1 MKIRSIELTNFRKFR
16 QPLTIGGFQDGLNI
30 VVEPNETGKSTLLE
44 ALRAAFFIRHSAKS
58 ELVRSF
64 CPFGDDVAP
73 KVAIDFVLDGGAWR
87 VEKQFLK
94 APFVSLAGPG
104 GRLESD
110 AAEDKLQD
118 LLGFEKGNNRGSD
131 PETRGALGL
140 LWVEQASA
148 LATEAPGRVVRENVR
163 GALEGEVGAIL
174 GGRRFDVVKA
184 RIDEAS
190 ATLRTARSGK
200 STGRLADAE
209 TRLADAR
216 AARQASAAVLGEY
229 EQALTQLET
238 ARTAKRLLERDL
250 ADPNQAER
258 RQQLEDD
265 LKIAETAQ
273 IRLSAAQARH
283 AEGEG
288 LSLKS
293 EALLAR
299 FDEASHT
306 AEIMSAALE
315 KADAALTDQQRAY
328 SETQTAETDTRAAL
342 GAIRALRGEAEQ
354 AVAYARSVSSERT
367 RHMAVNR
374 ARIQLADV
382 QRLEAEITKKGD
394 AARAGVDAAALE
406 GLRLLDRAVTEAKA
420 IFEAGAVT
428 IDIELLGDT
437 ALEIDGK
444 PALAGRHDIVRSTAI
459 VVGTAATLKVT
470 PPASGGRSAEANL
483 QSANDA
489 LADGCKS
496 LGVDSYAMA
505 ISRSEEARLAQ
516 QEIVAFKREID
527 ALCPGDASVEL
538 ASGPGALKALLAEVD
553 EGEGTALA
561 DDIDL
566 RPLEAALMTLRDEEQ
581 VAAVQLETAQTRL
594 HAAEV
599 LLTKLQTER
608 AGAARDS
615 LSAHDLF
622 IALKGAQ
629 DRDAIASALAD
640 ARQEL
645 GRRLEALEQAKEAAQ
660 TFDAD
665 RIRRSIANIVQAQT
679 RAGEERIA
687 LVAQIAS
694 LESTVASDGPKGL
707 AGMAAEAGEAE
718 QTAEAEHERL
728 KQEADMLD
736 LLRSTLQAAGDD
748 ASRTFLGPVTRR
760 AARYIE
766 RILPGC
772 ELSFDEDMGLKAI
785 TRRGINEASGALS
798 RGTQEQLAVLT
809 RLAFADLLL
818 DRGAPV
824 SLILDDPLVYSD
836 DGRFEIMTDILIE
849 AAERMQVILLTCR
862 SKAFRHVAGLHIS
875 LG

>member
-16 QPLTIGGFQDGLNI
+16 QTLVIGGFEDGLNI

-44 ALRAAFFIRHSAKS
+44 AMRAALFIRHSAKS

-73 KVAIDFVLDGGAWR
+73 KVAMEFVIGGGAWR

-94 APFVSLAGPG
+94 TPFVSLSGPG

-148 LATEAPGRVVRENVR
+148 LATEAPGRLVRDNVR

-184 RIDEAS
+184 RVDEAYS
-190 ATLRTARSGK
+190 ALRTFRSGK
-200 STGRLADAE
+200 ATGRLAEAE
-209 TRLADAR
+209 TRLTEAR
-216 AARQASAAVLGEY
+216 SRSKACETVLAEY
-229 EQALTQLET
+229 EQALTQLEV
-238 ARTAKRLLERDL
+238 ARTAKRLVERDL
-250 ADPNQAER
+250 ADPEQSER
-258 RQQLEDD
+258 RRKLEED

-283 AEGEG
+283 AEAEG
-288 LSLKS
+288 LTLKS

-299 FDEASHT
+299 FEEAAS
-306 AEIMSAALE
+306 AVEIMSAALDN
-315 KADAALTDQQRAY
+315 ADAVLADQQRTY
-328 SETQTAETDTRAAL
+328 SDAQTVEAETRTAL
-342 GAIRALRGEAEQ
+342 AAIRARRGEAEQ
-354 AVAYARSVSSERT
+354 AVAQARRVSQDRARHAAMSRARS
-367 RHMAVNR
+367 
-374 ARIQLADV
+374 QLAEV
-382 QRLEAEITKKGD
+382 QRLESEIAEKGD
-394 AARAGVDAAALE
+394 IVRNGIDAASLE
-406 GLRLLDRAVTEAKA
+406 KLRLLDRAVTEARA

-428 IDIELLGDT
+428 IDIDLHADT
-437 ALEIDGK
+437 ALQVDGQ
-444 PALAGRHDIVRSTAI
+444 PAIAGRHDIVRATAI
-459 VVGTAATLKVT
+459 VIGAAATLRVT

-483 QSANDA
+483 QSATDS
-489 LADGCKS
+489 LADACKS
-496 LGVDSYAMA
+496 FGVNSHAKA
-505 ISRSEEARLAQ
+505 ISRSEEARSAQ
-516 QEIVAFKREID
+516 QEIVALKREID
-527 ALCPGDASVEL
+527 ALCPGDPAIEL
-538 ASGPGALKALLAEVD
+538 ASGSAALKALLADVD
-553 EGEGTALA
+553 QSQGVLVAE
-561 DDIDL
+561 DIDL
-566 RPLEAALMTLRDEEQ
+566 QPLEAVLMSIRDEEE
-581 VAAVQLETAQTRL
+581 VAIVKLEAAQKQL
-594 HAAEV
+594 HVAEV

-615 LSAHDLF
+615 LSAHDQF
-622 IALKGAQ
+622 KALQGAQ
-629 DRDAIASALAD
+629 DREAIVTTLAD
-640 ARQEL
+640 AREEL
-645 GRRLEALEQAKEAAQ
+645 GRRLEALEQAKEVAQ

-707 AGMAAEAGEAE
+707 AGMAAEAREAE
-718 QTAEAEHERL
+718 QAAEDEQERL
-728 KQEADMLD
+728 TQEADMLE
-736 LLRSTLQAAGDD
+736 LLRSTLQGAGDD

-772 ELSFDEDMGLKAI
+772 GLSFDEDMGLAAI
-785 TRRGINEASGALS
+785 TRRGIDEACGSLS

-818 DRGAPV
+818 DRGAPI

-862 SKAFRHVAGLHIS
+862 SKAFRHVAGHHIT
-875 LG
+875 LQ